1 MLTHS
6 PPLPLVIDYIQ
17 EYHGISTEDEQRAI
31 LALKQRDRVR
41 RISLELFIANLQK
54 LLVIIKEEYPILEHL
69 TIRHQIKDNRTFLTL
84 PETLEAPH
92 LRHLTLVNFA
102 FRLDFDYSL
111 LPCASSHFVLSR
123 TAHLPTSIQILC
135 SNGFRQCLS

>member
-1 MLTHS
+1 MLAHS

-17 EYHGISTEDEQRAI
+17 EYHGIPAEDEQRAI

-41 RISLELFIANLQK
+41 RIILELSIANLQK
-54 LLVIIKEEYPILEHL
+54 LLVIIKEEYLILEHL

-102 FRLDFDYSL
+102 LPIGFRLL
-111 LPCASSHFVLSR
+111 ATHRGNPPALAKR
-123 TAHLPTSIQILC
+123 
-135 SNGFRQCLS
+135 